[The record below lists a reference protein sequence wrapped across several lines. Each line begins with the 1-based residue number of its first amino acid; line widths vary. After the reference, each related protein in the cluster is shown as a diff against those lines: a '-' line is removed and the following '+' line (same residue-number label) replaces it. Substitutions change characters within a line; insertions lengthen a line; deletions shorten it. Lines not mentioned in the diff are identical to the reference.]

1 MEINDLFFTKTF
13 ARVLIG
19 QGRLDDALTIC
30 TILKEKTPDD
40 SELNSMLEEL
50 KTLAKNKR
58 SGIGGRE

>member
-30 TILKEKTPDD
+30 TILKENTPDD
-40 SELNSMLEEL
+40 SEVDSMLEEL
-50 KTLAKNKR
+50 KELAKNKK
-58 SGIGGRE
+58 SPIGRRV